1 MRFNQS
7 HVVRSIQSA
16 TNQTKP
22 NQTKP
27 NHTTPNQQRIS
38 LDGQTT
44 HLKLDSSPTAEQ
56 QAKKSP
62 GPNGD
67 GAFCYLMIITSQ
79 CLIELKVATLLC
91 QQGLVAAVLDDFTL
105 LNEANGIHR
114 FQFD

>member
-22 NQTKP
+22 NQTKA
-27 NHTTPNQQRIS
+27 NHTKLNQQRIS
-38 LDGQTT
+38 VDGQDNPLETRFLSHT
-44 HLKLDSSPTAEQ
+44 RQRKA
-56 QAKKSP
+56 P
-62 GPNGD
+62 GQMATGL
-67 GAFCYLMIITSQ
+67 FCYLMIIKSQ
-79 CLIELKVATLLC
+79 CLIELEVATLLC

-105 LNEANGIHR
+105 LNEANCIHR